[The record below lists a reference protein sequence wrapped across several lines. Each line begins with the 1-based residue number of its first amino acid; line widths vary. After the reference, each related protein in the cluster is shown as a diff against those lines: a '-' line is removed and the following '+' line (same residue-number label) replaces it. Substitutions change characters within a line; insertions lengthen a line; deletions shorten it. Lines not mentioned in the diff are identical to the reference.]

1 MILQLDLLM
10 LRKECDMANI
20 IRVSKNFALSEM
32 TKSATAER
40 LGVDNSPSTIHLVNL
55 THLAIHILQPVRDQ
69 FGVITINS
77 GYRSPALNAKVGGS
91 KTSQHCNGQAADFES
106 FSTPNPDLAKWIANN
121 LEFDQLILEFYDG
134 VNPNSG
140 WVHCSYNLMGNRKKI
155 LTALKT
161 GGKVVY
167 RNGFVSK

>member
-1 MILQLDLLM
+1 MP
-10 LRKECDMANI
+10 ET

-32 TKSATAER
+32 VKSATAER
-40 LGVDNSPSTIHLVNL
+40 LNVDNSPSDIHLVNL

-121 LEFDQLILEFYDG
+121 LVFDQLILEFYDG

-161 GGKVVY
+161 KNGVVY
-167 RNGFVSK
+167 KNGFVSS

>member
-1 MILQLDLLM
+1 
-10 LRKECDMANI
+10 MAET
-20 IRVSKNFALSEM
+20 IRLSKNFALSEM
-32 TKSATAER
+32 VKSATAER
-40 LGVDNSPSTIHLVNL
+40 LNVDNSPSDIHLVNL
-55 THLAIHILQPVRDQ
+55 THLAIRILQPVRDE

-167 RNGFVSK
+167 KNGFVGK

>member
-1 MILQLDLLM
+1 MP
-10 LRKECDMANI
+10 ET

-32 TKSATAER
+32 VKSATAER
-40 LGVDNSPSTIHLVNL
+40 LNVDNSPSDIHLVNL

-91 KTSQHCNGQAADFES
+91 KTSQHCNGPAADFES
-106 FSTPNPDLAKWIANN
+106 FSTPNPDLAKWIAKN
-121 LEFDQLILEFYDG
+121 LDFDQLILEFYDG
-134 VNPNSG
+134 KDPNSG

-167 RNGFVSK
+167 KNGFVSK

>member
-1 MILQLDLLM
+1 
-10 LRKECDMANI
+10 MAEI
-20 IRVSKNFALSEM
+20 IRLSKNFALSEM
-32 TKSATAER
+32 VKSATAER
-40 LGVDNSPSTIHLVNL
+40 LNVDNSPSDIHLVNL
-55 THLAIHILQPVRDQ
+55 THLAIRILQPVRDQ

-140 WVHCSYNLMGNRKKI
+140 WIHCSYNLMGNRKKI
-155 LTALKT
+155 MTALKT
-161 GGKVVY
+161 KNGVQYK
-167 RNGFVSK
+167 NGFVSK

>member
-1 MILQLDLLM
+1 MP
-10 LRKECDMANI
+10 ET

-32 TKSATAER
+32 VKSATAER
-40 LGVDNSPSTIHLVNL
+40 LNVDNSPSDIHLVNL

-155 LTALKT
+155 MTALKT

-167 RNGFVSK
+167 KNGFVSK

>member
-1 MILQLDLLM
+1 MP
-10 LRKECDMANI
+10 ET

-32 TKSATAER
+32 VKSATAER
-40 LGVDNSPSTIHLVNL
+40 LNVDNSPSDIHLVNL

-121 LEFDQLILEFYDG
+121 LVFDQLILEFYDG

-155 LTALKT
+155 MTALKT

-167 RNGFVSK
+167 KNGFVSK

>member
-1 MILQLDLLM
+1 
-10 LRKECDMANI
+10 MAET
-20 IRVSKNFALSEM
+20 IRLSKNFALSEM
-32 TKSATAER
+32 VKSATAER
-40 LGVDNSPSTIHLVNL
+40 LNVDNSPSDIHLVNL
-55 THLAIHILQPVRDQ
+55 THLAIRILQPVRDE

-106 FSTPNPDLAKWIANN
+106 FSTPNPVLAKWIANN

-167 RNGFVSK
+167 KNGFVSK

>member
-1 MILQLDLLM
+1 MP
-10 LRKECDMANI
+10 ET

-32 TKSATAER
+32 VKSATAER
-40 LGVDNSPSTIHLVNL
+40 LGVDNSPSDIHLVNL

-106 FSTPNPDLAKWIANN
+106 FSTPNPDLAKWIAKN
-121 LEFDQLILEFYDG
+121 LDFDQLILEFYDG
-134 VNPNSG
+134 VDPNSG
-140 WVHCSYNLMGNRKKI
+140 WVHCSYNLMGNRRKI

-161 GGKVVY
+161 KNGVVY
-167 RNGFVSK
+167 KNGFVSK

>member
-1 MILQLDLLM
+1 MP
-10 LRKECDMANI
+10 ET

-32 TKSATAER
+32 VKSATAER
-40 LGVDNSPSTIHLVNL
+40 LNVDNSPSDIHLVNL

-121 LEFDQLILEFYDG
+121 IEFDQLILEFYDG

-155 LTALKT
+155 MTALKT

-167 RNGFVSK
+167 KNGFVTK

>member
-1 MILQLDLLM
+1 MP
-10 LRKECDMANI
+10 ET

-32 TKSATAER
+32 VKSATAER
-40 LGVDNSPSTIHLVNL
+40 LNVDNSPSDIHLVNL

-155 LTALKT
+155 MTALKT
-161 GGKVVY
+161 KSGVQYK
-167 RNGFVSK
+167 NGFVNK

>member
-1 MILQLDLLM
+1 MP
-10 LRKECDMANI
+10 ET

-32 TKSATAER
+32 VKSATAER
-40 LGVDNSPSTIHLVNL
+40 LNVDNSPSDIHLVNL

-106 FSTPNPDLAKWIANN
+106 FSTPNPDLANWIANN

-155 LTALKT
+155 MTALKT

-167 RNGFVSK
+167 KNGFVSK

>member
-1 MILQLDLLM
+1 MP
-10 LRKECDMANI
+10 ET

-32 TKSATAER
+32 VKSATAER
-40 LGVDNSPSTIHLVNL
+40 LNVDNSPSDIHLVNL

-140 WVHCSYNLMGNRKKI
+140 WVHCSYKKDGTNRGAT
-155 LTALKT
+155 LTALRVKGKT
-161 GGKVVY
+161 QYKKGLLK
-167 RNGFVSK
+167 

>member
-1 MILQLDLLM
+1 MP
-10 LRKECDMANI
+10 ET

-32 TKSATAER
+32 VKSATAER
-40 LGVDNSPSTIHLVNL
+40 LNVDNSPSDIHLVNL
-55 THLAIHILQPVRDQ
+55 THLAIHILQPVRDE

-106 FSTPNPDLAKWIANN
+106 FSTPNPILAKWIANN

-167 RNGFVSK
+167 KNGFVSK